1 MRRREKRKPYP
12 RGPLLLLGDGALLFL
27 ALAGTGFSA
36 ATAYGIE
43 VDGFLL
49 LAGCGALALLSL
61 VLWSLPRYKLP
72 LFLALAGGWAV
83 AVWRLWEPL
92 IWGEAWIRCAVVNT
106 IAAKVPGVG
115 TIVPLAKYTQSQWSR
130 MSALWMLAAGA
141 VLAVWLGWLICRDRR
156 AWPVAA
162 TTLLPLAPALCVTE
176 APAALPMACLI
187 VVWGTLALTSL
198 SMRSDPP
205 GAARMT
211 PYALG
216 ASALVLAL
224 LMQVMPTEG
233 YTQTGWAAQAR
244 SDLISGVN
252 RLDLSALTG
261 PWRGWRGSGSTE
273 YVNLTGGG
281 ASRTGRTA
289 LRVHTDVPG
298 KHYLRGYSADVYT
311 GTRWEPLDRAAQR
324 ELEELRRAGVE
335 PLLMLGQVS
344 RRPIGANMEGETLY
358 ESTGTMTVENVSAPG
373 GCVYYPYALWELP
386 EGASFGGDSHLARG
400 WRSWEH
406 EIAFEPDWESPFG
419 YGWSARDGQENG
431 RDGQAELAYREFV
444 YAHELEVP
452 EGLRE
457 SLTAWLDAVGL
468 REDIRSPED
477 FVRYWKWMTGPT
489 ASSVY
494 GGQDLQITQEEVEQ
508 IRPQYAILMA
518 DTLSYLL
525 SRNAVYNQDTPAP
538 PVGEDYVEWFL
549 NESRQGYCMHF
560 ATAGALLLRTMGIP
574 ARYVSGYVVDVP
586 RTGYAVVPDS
596 AAHAWVEVY
605 LDGYGWYP
613 LDFTPGFEGGGVG
626 ENEPDDFDPAA
637 SAAPEATPTPR
648 PTESVW
654 ETPGPEAPVPTPSQD
669 PQKGPGVGPG
679 GGKNLSVWFLPPVV
693 VLLAALGRAWALD
706 RRKRRLRAADTNRA
720 VLAAYVLSRRLIP
733 WGGREDPA
741 LEELAGKAR
750 FSQHILTGEERD
762 RALERLAAERRRVRE
777 ALPGWKKPLFWLFWG
792 SE

>member
-1 MRRREKRKPYP
+1 MRRQEKRKPYP

-36 ATAYGIE
+36 ATAYGMA

-205 GAARMT
+205 GAAKMT

-358 ESTGTMTVENVSAPG
+358 KSTGTMTVENVSAPG

-386 EGASFGGDSHLARG
+386 EGASFGGDSHLERG

-419 YGWSARDGQENG
+419 YGWSARDGQ
-431 RDGQAELAYREFV
+431 DGQAELAYREFV

-457 SLTAWLDAVGL
+457 TLTAWLDAVGL

-508 IRPQYAILMA
+508 VRPQYAILMA

-525 SRNAVYNQDTPAP
+525 SRNAVYDQDTPAP

-637 SAAPEATPTPR
+637 SAAPEATPTPK
-648 PTESVW
+648 PTESVR

-679 GGKNLSVWFLPPVV
+679 GGKSLSVWFLPPVV
-693 VLLAALGRAWALD
+693 ILLAALGRAWALD

>member
-1 MRRREKRKPYP
+1 M
-12 RGPLLLLGDGALLFL
+12 GDGALLFL

-36 ATAYGIE
+36 ATAYGVE
-43 VDGFLL
+43 VDGVLL

-216 ASALVLAL
+216 ASALVLAV

-233 YTQTGWAAQAR
+233 YTQTGWAAQVR

-324 ELEELRRAGVE
+324 ELEGAGVE

-386 EGASFGGDSHLARG
+386 KGASFGGDSHLERG

-406 EIAFEPDWESPFG
+406 EVTFAPDWEHI
-419 YGWSARDGQENG
+419 YGAVLSGQEE
-431 RDGQAELAYREFV
+431 AEELAYREFV

-457 SLTAWLDAVGL
+457 TLEEWLEKYGTQFGVDGLLRPWDRLLLSSTYQAVKE
-468 REDIRSPED
+468 RTYS
-477 FVRYWKWMTGPT
+477 
-489 ASSVY
+489 
-494 GGQDLQITQEEVEQ
+494 QEEGLQ
-508 IRPQYAILMA
+508 PLQAIL
-518 DTLSYLL
+518 TSQVISFLL
-525 SRNAVYNQDTPAP
+525 SATAVYDQDTPAP

-549 NESRQGYCMHF
+549 NEGRGYCMHF

-613 LDFTPGFEGGGVG
+613 LDFTPGFEGEGVG

-637 SAAPEATPTPR
+637 SAAPEATLTPR
-648 PTESVW
+648 PTESVR

-679 GGKNLSVWFLPPVV
+679 GGKSLSVWFLPPVV
-693 VLLAALGRAWALD
+693 VLLAALGRAWTLD

>member
-36 ATAYGIE
+36 ATAYGAE
-43 VDGFLL
+43 VDGVLL

-92 IWGEAWIRCAVVNT
+92 IWGEAWLRCAVVNT

-216 ASALVLAL
+216 ASALVLAV

-233 YTQTGWAAQAR
+233 YTQTGWAAQVR

-358 ESTGTMTVENVSAPG
+358 KSTGTMTVENVSAPG

-386 EGASFGGDSHLARG
+386 EGASFGGDSHLERG

-406 EIAFEPDWESPFG
+406 EIAFAPDWESPFG
-419 YGWSARDGQENG
+419 NGWSAWDRQ
-431 RDGQAELAYREFV
+431 DGQAELAYREFV

-457 SLTAWLDAVGL
+457 TLEAWMGPYGVNFGL
-468 REDIRSPED
+468 EEFARRWARVTS
-477 FVRYWKWMTGPT
+477 
-489 ASSVY
+489 SSVY
-494 GGQDLQITQEEVEQ
+494 YYGDEPALSEEELSALQ
-508 IRPQYAILMA
+508 PQYALLMSQA
-518 DTLSYLL
+518 IASLL
-525 SRNAVYNQDTPAP
+525 SGDMVYDQDTPAP
-538 PVGEDYVEWFL
+538 PEGEDYMEWFL
-549 NESRQGYCMHF
+549 TERRGYCMHF

-613 LDFTPGFEGGGVG
+613 LDFTPGFEGEGVG

-637 SAAPEATPTPR
+637 SAAPDATPTPR
-648 PTESVW
+648 PTESVR

-679 GGKNLSVWFLPPVV
+679 GGKSLSVWLLPPVV

-706 RRKRRLRAADTNRA
+706 RRKRRLRAVDTNRA
-720 VLAAYVLSRRLIP
+720 VLAAYVLSRRLVL

>member
-36 ATAYGIE
+36 ATAYGVE
-43 VDGFLL
+43 VDGALL
-49 LAGCGALALLSL
+49 LVGCGALALLSL

-92 IWGEAWIRCAVVNT
+92 IWGEAWLRCAVVNT

-187 VVWGTLALTSL
+187 VAWGTLALTSL

-216 ASALVLAL
+216 ASALILAL

-244 SDLISGVN
+244 SNLISGVN

-261 PWRGWRGSGSTE
+261 LWRGWRGSGSTE

-289 LRVHTDVPG
+289 LRVHTDTPG
-298 KHYLRGYSADVYT
+298 KHYLRGYSADVYA

-386 EGASFGGDSHLARG
+386 EGASFGGDSHLERG

-406 EIAFEPDWESPFG
+406 EIIFSTGWEGEFWG
-419 YGWSARDGQENG
+419 GEGAGGDEG
-431 RDGQAELAYREFV
+431 YREFV

-452 EGLRE
+452 ETLQAALGVWLEGFDERYGLM
-457 SLTAWLDAVGL
+457 G
-468 REDIRSPED
+468 IRSPED
-477 FVRYWKWMTGPT
+477 FAQYWKWLSSSY
-489 ASSVY
+489 SSVLY
-494 GGQDLQITQEEVEQ
+494 GSEGGGPESAEVTAEEVERLQ
-508 IRPQYAILMA
+508 PEYAL
-518 DTLSYLL
+518 LL
-525 SRNAVYNQDTPAP
+525 SQAIAYALAEDTVYDQDTPAP
-538 PVGEDYVEWFL
+538 PAGEDYVEWFL
-549 NESRQGYCMHF
+549 NESRRGYCMHY
-560 ATAGALLLRTMGIP
+560 ATAGALLLRTLGVP

-613 LDFTPGFEGGGVG
+613 VEMTPGFEGSGVG
-626 ENEPDDFDPAA
+626 EHAPSDFDPEA

-648 PTESVW
+648 PTESVR

-669 PQKGPGVGPG
+669 PQKGPGAGQG
-679 GGKNLSVWFLPPVV
+679 GGKGFSVWLLLPVV
-693 VLLAALGRAWALD
+693 VLLATLGRAWALD

-720 VLAAYVLSRRLIP
+720 VLAAYVLSRRLMP

>member
-36 ATAYGIE
+36 ATAYGVE
-43 VDGFLL
+43 VDGALL

-92 IWGEAWIRCAVVNT
+92 VWGEAWLRCAVVNT

-216 ASALVLAL
+216 ASALVLAV

-233 YTQTGWAAQAR
+233 YTQTGWAAQVR

-311 GTRWEPLDRAAQR
+311 GTRWEPLDRVAQR

-358 ESTGTMTVENVSAPG
+358 KSTGTMTVENVSAPG

-386 EGASFGGDSHLARG
+386 EGASFGGDSHLERG

-406 EIAFEPDWESPFG
+406 EITFAPDWESPFG
-419 YGWSARDGQENG
+419 NGWSAWDRQ
-431 RDGQAELAYREFV
+431 DGQAELAYREFV

-457 SLTAWLDAVGL
+457 TLEAWMGPYGVNFGL
-468 REDIRSPED
+468 EEFARRWARVTS
-477 FVRYWKWMTGPT
+477 
-489 ASSVY
+489 SSVY
-494 GGQDLQITQEEVEQ
+494 YYGDEPALSEEELSALQ
-508 IRPQYAILMA
+508 PQYALLMSQA
-518 DTLSYLL
+518 IASLL
-525 SRNAVYNQDTPAP
+525 SGDMVYDQDTPAP
-538 PVGEDYVEWFL
+538 PEGEDYVEWFL
-549 NESRQGYCMHF
+549 TERRGYCMHF

-613 LDFTPGFEGGGVG
+613 LDFTPGFEGEGVG
-626 ENEPDDFDPAA
+626 ENEPDDFNPAA

-648 PTESVW
+648 PTESVR

-679 GGKNLSVWFLPPVV
+679 GGKSLSVWFLPPVV
-693 VLLAALGRAWALD
+693 ILLAALGRAWALD
-706 RRKRRLRAADTNRA
+706 RRKRRLRAVDTNRA
-720 VLAAYVLSRRLIP
+720 VLAAYVLSRRLVP